1 MRFEDLDYCY
11 DRENSPTAAEFML
24 IQAEA
29 GRPEIWLDFYID
41 DEEENTYDNGA
52 SMIIDDDVLA
62 KLTFEATYENFYQ
75 FREIYFDNS
84 YDIQKTIEI
93 ANEKFANK

>member
-1 MRFEDLDYCY
+1 MRFEDLDDYY
-11 DRENSPTAAEFML
+11 ERENSPTAEFML
-24 IQAEA
+24 IQTQA
-29 GRPEIWLDFYID
+29 GRSEIWLDFYID
-41 DEEENTYDNGA
+41 EEEENTYDNGP